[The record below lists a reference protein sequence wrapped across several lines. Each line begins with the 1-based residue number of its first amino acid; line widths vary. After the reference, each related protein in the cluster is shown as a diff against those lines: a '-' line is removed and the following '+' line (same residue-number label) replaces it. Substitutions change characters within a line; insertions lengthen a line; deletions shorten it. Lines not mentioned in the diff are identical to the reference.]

1 MFYHPFN
8 QDLLSF
14 FLPNDSS
21 PNKSSLAI
29 LDDVELYQQPVEKPN
44 IAILFFFIRLVF
56 TILAEACNYRVI
68 YVTRKDNGILNDIMK
83 LQAYIIMTS
92 MPIRLIFITLTDLMH
107 PLNEV
112 LGQWICSSYW
122 ILKTI
127 SSQMMLFHSL
137 FIALLRYVFV
147 VHNEKVVNYGK
158 EKMKRW
164 FWYLIIGIPIF
175 NLLWIAID
183 LVEIDTDNFINRC
196 NGVEHKKF
204 LIQSWSS
211 MGLIKEMIKKNF
223 ETLQIHR
230 ERNNLTTFFAVL
242 RRISKVAQRVWIIF
256 LASNIT
262 EGIIYY
268 KLFQHM
274 RRWRK

>member
-8 QDLLSF
+8 QNSLTF
-14 FLPNDSS
+14 FLQTDSS

-56 TILAEACNYRVI
+56 TILAEACNYRVL
-68 YVTRKDNGILNDIMK
+68 YVTRKDNGILNDIIK
-83 LQAYIIMTS
+83 LQAYIILTS
-92 MPIRLIFITLTDLMH
+92 MPIRLIFITLTDLIH

-122 ILKTI
+122 IFKTI

-147 VHNEKVVNYGK
+147 AHNDKVVNYGK
-158 EKMKRW
+158 EKMKKL

-175 NLLWIAID
+175 NLLWVAID
-183 LVEIDTDNFINRC
+183 LTEIDTDNFINRC
-196 NGVEHKKF
+196 NGVDHKKF

-211 MGLIKEMIKKNF
+211 LGLIKKNF
-223 ETLQIHR
+223 ESLQIHR
-230 ERNNLTTFFAVL
+230 ESNNLTIFFAVL

-274 RRWRK
+274 RR